1 MDKKESLLN
10 NELTIIKEGSADFY
24 VHSTDLN
31 EIPSKSMKVFYNPK
45 MEINRDISCLAI
57 NAYSNLYDQ
66 DDLIIV
72 DSMAASGISSIRMI
86 KECKKIKKIYINDL
100 NPVSIELIKKNLSLN
115 NLNNNIEVEL
125 TQKDANFLFSI
136 IEQTTC
142 PRINKSHVRPN
153 VISIDPF
160 GTPNLYIDGAFKTI
174 QKTRGL
180 ICITATDT
188 AVLFGVRPN
197 ACIRK
202 YMAKSL
208 RTEYHKEIGARILVH
223 FISRI
228 ANINKLGI
236 IPLLTLYSNH
246 FIRVFAL
253 TFKNKKQIS
262 EMFVNYGYIIHCN
275 SCGDR
280 TESITQTLLKS
291 PMCNHQDAHK
301 HAGPL
306 WLGKLHN
313 EKFIKELIDLNE
325 KSEYTYKKRIKKLLK
340 IGLEEINMPG
350 FYFNIHKLCQ
360 KLKLASV
367 PKIEQ
372 IIKSTKEKGNRAS
385 RTHFDFLS
393 IKTDMRFREFK
404 KLLKRL

>member
-10 NELTIIKEGSADFY
+10 NELTIIKEGSANFFVY
-24 VHSTDLN
+24 RADLKA
-31 EIPSKSMKVFYNPK
+31 IPSKSMKVFYNKK
-45 MEINRDISCLAI
+45 MEINRDVSCLAI
-57 NAYSNLYDQ
+57 NAYTNLYKQ
-66 DDLIIV
+66 ENLIIV
-72 DSMAASGISSIRMI
+72 DSMAASGVSAIRMMN
-86 KECKKIKKIYINDL
+86 ECKNVKKIYINDI
-100 NPVSIELIKKNLSLN
+100 NNVSIELINKNLSLN
-115 NLNNNIEVEL
+115 KLNNNIEIEI

-142 PRINKSHVRPN
+142 PRINKSYVKPN

-202 YMAKSL
+202 YMAKPL

-223 FISRI
+223 FISRM

-253 TFKNKKQIS
+253 TFKNKNQIS
-262 EMFVNYGYIIHCN
+262 EMFANYGYIIHCN
-275 SCGDR
+275 ICGDR
-280 TESITQTLLKS
+280 TESITHTLLKS

-306 WLGKLHN
+306 WLGELHN
-313 EKFIKELIDLNE
+313 EKFIEELIDLNE
-325 KSEYTYKKRIKKLLK
+325 DSEYTNNKRINKLLK
-340 IGLEEINMPG
+340 LALEEINMPG

-372 IIKSTKEKGNRAS
+372 IINSIKEKGYRAS